1 MTLAQ
6 VVRSYE
12 REVAQSEATYGAVV
26 QAKRRIG
33 AAMREER
40 QRQGITLR
48 ALARQIKCSA
58 AMLSDLERGNRWSNG
73 LMARALAILN
83 PESGK

>member
-12 REVAQSEATYGAVV
+12 RVVTQSEATYGVVV
-26 QAKRRIG
+26 QAKRCLG
-33 AAMREER
+33 TALREER

-48 ALARQIKCSA
+48 AMARQIKCSA
-58 AMLSDLERGNRWSNG
+58 AMLSDLERGNRWSQP
-73 LMARALAILN
+73 LITKAVQHL
-83 PESGK
+83 ESRRR